1 VRLPR
6 LGLGTN
12 QFGRRVDLDGAR
24 RILDAALEEGVDFID
39 TAELYADG
47 ASESL
52 IGQALEGRRERFK
65 IATKFSP
72 SNDPRHACEGSL
84 KRLRTD
90 YLDLYQMHFPNP
102 DVPIQATL
110 EALARLVEEGKVREV
125 GSSNFAGWQI
135 ADADW
140 IARSANLPRFVTAQ
154 NLYSLVERQAEA
166 EVIPACRRF
175 DVGLIAFLPLGG
187 GLLSGKYRRGR
198 PPPAGSRL
206 SVSERA
212 GHFLNDAMFD
222 KVEALERFA
231 GERELPLLAVALGGL
246 ASMPGVAC
254 VIAGA
259 TGADQVR
266 ANAAAAR
273 WQPSEEE
280 LEEIRRLTT

>member
-1 VRLPR
+1 VKLPR
-6 LGLGTN
+6 FGLGTN
-12 QFGRRVDLDGAR
+12 QFGRKVDLDGVR

-52 IGQALEGRRERFK
+52 IGQALEGLRDRFK

-72 SNDPRHACEGSL
+72 SNDPRAACEGSL

-90 YLDLYQMHFPNP
+90 YIDLYQMHFPNP

-110 EALARLVEEGKVREV
+110 EALARLVEEGKVGEV

-135 ADADW
+135 ADGDW
-140 IARSANLPRFVTAQ
+140 IARTANLPRFVTAQ

-166 EVIPACRRF
+166 EVIPACRHF

-187 GLLSGKYRRGR
+187 GLLSGKYRRGQA
-198 PPPAGSRL
+198 PPAGSRL

-212 GHFLNDAMFD
+212 AHFLNDAMFD

-231 GERELPLLAVALGGL
+231 SERELPLLAVALGGL

-259 TGADQVR
+259 TSAGQVR